1 MASSA
6 GTYPLALTNRFFQV
20 IHPLLPMSYTVS
32 GLRETISLTGAIGG
46 QVAFLLTVLA
56 TCTGLGMLAYRP
68 QKYEDD

>member
-1 MASSA
+1 M
-6 GTYPLALTNRFFQV
+6 

-56 TCTGLGMLAYRP
+56 ACTGLGMLAYRP